1 MKRSVIMSDILN
13 EFLNEEETKQQ
24 AACIYSLLM
33 GDFRPEFLSPSAK
46 RVKSVFDPSNPNL
59 FEQLYG
65 NGYDAYGR
73 LCERLHPGEE
83 EDRDVEELWGSAL
96 QMCEYMGGLMYGYGR
111 YYALH
116 PEEFPA
122 IPPEG

>member
-1 MKRSVIMSDILN
+1 M
-13 EFLNEEETKQQ
+13 NEEETKQQ

-59 FEQLYG
+59 FDQLYG

-83 EDRDVEELWGSAL
+83 EDGDIEVFFYCAMNLCEEV
-96 QMCEYMGGLMYGYGR
+96 GLKMYHYGR

-122 IPPEG
+122 ILPEG